1 MQWIYCLKSSIKVV
15 RTFRE
20 EKSLS
25 CDNDFLFDSN
35 MSGSDYFFTNSY
47 DSRRI
52 LVAHILRLSLL
63 YGKINIMISS
73 LSDKLKVMWTEAML
87 SLTKA
92 FTQTWSSWVLHETVI
107 VLSDL
112 LCATLAS
119 LVSATSPPFAPDF
132 HLGFHFHFRRNACVK
147 FIWTS
152 KQMSSYCTFVHREG
166 LEKVTARNVEGT
178 KHENQRLRNHDDLYC
193 DWFSKN

>member
-1 MQWIYCLKSSIKVV
+1 MTTTFSLTATCLVAII
-15 RTFRE
+15 
-20 EKSLS
+20 
-25 CDNDFLFDSN
+25 
-35 MSGSDYFFTNSY
+35 FFTNSY
-47 DSRRI
+47 DSRSI
-52 LVAHILRLSLL
+52 LVAHILRLPLL

-112 LCATLAS
+112 LCARLAS

-152 KQMSSYCTFVHREG
+152 KQMSYCTFVHREG